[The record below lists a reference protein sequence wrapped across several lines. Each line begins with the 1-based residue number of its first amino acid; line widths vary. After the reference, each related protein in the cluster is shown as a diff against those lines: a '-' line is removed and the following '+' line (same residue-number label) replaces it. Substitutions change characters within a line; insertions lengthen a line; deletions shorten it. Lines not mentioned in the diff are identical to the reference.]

1 MESIVTLIETI
12 SGFIWGGTWGDA
24 RILPVGPLAIVL
36 LGTGLYMMVRL
47 AGRPLLR
54 FIPALKEVWAGR
66 KAQGDDGAITP
77 WQALSTAL
85 SGQVGT
91 GNLAGVATAL
101 TLGGPGAI
109 FWMWIVALFG
119 MALAFSESSL
129 AIKFREKDE
138 YGRINGGPMYYIKNG
153 LGKGWGWLAVIFCLG
168 TLFSAMATG
177 SMIQAN
183 SITEAATELTN
194 VQFGLGVP
202 TWVFGLIIAG
212 LVFAVIIG
220 GIQSIGSVAG
230 KVVPTMAAL
239 YVLIAFIVLCMN
251 ASLVPGAFGEIFGSA
266 FGFREAVGGAAGY
279 GMMQAVRFG
288 IARGLFSNEAGQ
300 GSAPIAH
307 AAAQTRNPVQQGEIA
322 MIGVFIDTMIICTMT
337 ALVILT
343 VQGDFK
349 RNPALI
355 AANNCVDNEYVMM
368 PAKPGQD
375 GVAADKLERFAV
387 GDLFPSAYS
396 ADRAAS
402 YAKYGSDAAA
412 VLNSCAVE
420 VDTRIATLSAIDAPT
435 KADMKALKTAQRTKL
450 SLSEQTFAA
459 VNPAPVVDYGLET
472 ILDLIA
478 TADNEAADNEARTA
492 ARAQLDE
499 INTELEAPLNALM
512 LDVKHAWETD
522 ANSAAVTTRA
532 YAEAIPGFGAF
543 IVPVALFFFAF
554 TTIIG
559 WSYYGEQAATYLL
572 GEWATHPFRYL
583 WVIVVFAGA
592 MVTNT
597 DALWLLG
604 DIANAS
610 MAFPNLIAICALS
623 AVVIAMHRKNGDPDT
638 EDGNTTLIDRSETD
652 TSA

>member
-1 MESIVTLIETI
+1 MESVVGLIQNL
-12 SGFIWGGTWGDA
+12 SGLIWGGTWGDTV
-24 RILPVGPLAIVL
+24 IFPYQIGPLAIFL

-47 AGRPLLR
+47 GGRPLRR
-54 FIPALKEVWAGR
+54 FIPALREVWAGR
-66 KAQGDDGAITP
+66 KSQSEDGAITP

-101 TLGGPGAI
+101 TVGGPGAI
-109 FWMWIVALFG
+109 FWMWVVAIFG

-129 AIKFREKDE
+129 ALKYRETDE

-153 LGKGWGWLAVIFCLG
+153 LGKNWTWLAIIFCLG
-168 TLFSAMATG
+168 TLFSASATG

-183 SITEAATELTN
+183 SITEAALEVGSSN
-194 VQFGLGVP
+194 FGVNIPQWLIGVI
-202 TWVFGLIIAG
+202 LAG

-220 GIQSIGSVAG
+220 GIKSIGSVAG
-230 KVVPTMAAL
+230 KIVPFMAAL
-239 YVLIAFIVLCMN
+239 YVLVALIVLIIN
-251 ASLVPGAFGEIFGSA
+251 APLVPGAFADIFSSA

-307 AAAQTRNPVQQGEIA
+307 AAAQTKNPVVQGEIA

-349 RNPALI
+349 RSPSLI
-355 AANNCVDNEYVMM
+355 AANNCLDANYIEMPVVPGSGDTRFSVDDV
-368 PAKPGQD
+368 
-375 GVAADKLERFAV
+375 
-387 GDLFPSAYS
+387 FPSAYDI
-396 ADRAAS
+396 DREVKLAQNGEMAATLLAS
-402 YAKYGSDAAA
+402 CVQAGGTVSDEALAAA
-412 VLNSCAVE
+412 NPAAVAP
-420 VDTRIATLSAIDAPT
+420 VRANILRLSAILDDDNAT
-435 KADMKALKTAQRTKL
+435 SEAKTAASADL
-450 SLSEQTFAA
+450 SALLEPLASQ
-459 VNPAPVVDYGLET
+459 VDGV
-472 ILDLIA
+472 
-478 TADNEAADNEARTA
+478 
-492 ARAQLDE
+492 
-499 INTELEAPLNALM
+499 M

-522 ANSAAVTTRA
+522 ASSAAVTTRA
-532 YAEAIPGFGAF
+532 YAAAVPFGEW
-543 IVPVALFFFAF
+543 IVPIALFFFAF

-559 WSYYGEQAATYLL
+559 WSYYGEQALTYLV
-572 GEWATHPFRYL
+572 GEWATHPFRYA
-583 WVIVVFAGA
+583 WVLVVFAGA

-610 MAFPNLIAICALS
+610 MAFPNLIAILALS
-623 AVVIAMHRKNGDPDT
+623 GVVLKMHRANDDPDKARPVV
-638 EDGNTTLIDRSETD
+638 DKSSPDAPGD
-652 TSA
+652 